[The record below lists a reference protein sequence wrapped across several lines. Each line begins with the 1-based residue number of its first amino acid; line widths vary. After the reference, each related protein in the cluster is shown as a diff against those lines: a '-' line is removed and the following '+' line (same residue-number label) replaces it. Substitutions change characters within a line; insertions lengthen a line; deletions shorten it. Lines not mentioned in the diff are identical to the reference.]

1 MTSTKAQSVANEMV
15 PLADRLRYM
24 RFCRLGLLLA
34 MVGLFALSPEV
45 FTGGRLRMA
54 EVTAA
59 YMAIALACEGLWH
72 LWGRRGITLFGSL
85 IILDGLY
92 LAWVCYVSGGIA
104 SPARYAMLLH
114 LIAVVLLASY
124 RTGLK
129 VALWDSLLTLLVFYA
144 QDVRMSV
151 AVGGRTIPDSPFH
164 RLVVFVVLFWLVALV
179 TAAFSAV
186 NERELRRRKYD
197 LEALAHLAKDLDV
210 ASGAREA
217 AEILTDHVAEA
228 FDFDCVVLV
237 GESQGQW
244 SLLAHYGPVAGSDVR
259 QPVSAG
265 SVLERAR
272 AEKETVLVSG
282 VAKAA
287 DPWLSE
293 LLPGGR
299 NLVVMPLHAEGH
311 CQGVLVAEHA
321 MRHGSRI
328 ERRVVSMLERFA
340 SHGALALGNARLL
353 EQVQK
358 MASTDGLTGVANRR
372 SFDSTLD
379 KELNRAG
386 RAGEPVS
393 LVMLDIDNFKSLND
407 RHGHQL
413 GDDVLRAIAAAL
425 SQTCREYD
433 TVARYGGEEFAVILP
448 GCSGTES
455 LALAERL
462 RAVVVS
468 ASSDLGVTASVGV
481 ATFPVHASDS
491 EGLIQAADGALYA
504 SKRSGGNR
512 VSQARGHAVP
522 AEAVV

>member
-259 QPVSAG
+259 QPMSAG

-272 AEKETVLVSG
+272 AQKETVLVSG

-340 SHGALALGNARLL
+340 SHGGDWGSAVTTALGAGNVDTIFGFVSGSDKIVLDDAVFAGIGPLGSLAAGSFVTGSAAADAEDRIIYNAATGALLYDADGNGAGAAVQFATLGGSPALA
-353 EQVQK
+353 
-358 MASTDGLTGVANRR
+358 
-372 SFDSTLD
+372 
-379 KELNRAG
+379 
-386 RAGEPVS
+386 
-393 LVMLDIDNFKSLND
+393 
-407 RHGHQL
+407 
-413 GDDVLRAIAAAL
+413 
-425 SQTCREYD
+425 
-433 TVARYGGEEFAVILP
+433 
-448 GCSGTES
+448 
-455 LALAERL
+455 
-462 RAVVVS
+462 
-468 ASSDLGVTASVGV
+468 
-481 ATFPVHASDS
+481 ASDFMV
-491 EGLIQAADGALYA
+491 I
-504 SKRSGGNR
+504 
-512 VSQARGHAVP
+512 
-522 AEAVV
+522 